1 MAIHKIA
8 IRKTIG
14 LLLIMI
20 GLAALFT
27 PFTPGSWL
35 IFVGLELLGFRMVF
49 WDKIKA
55 WFSTSAKGRMS
66 PLAQKADPPPADKN
80 MIPDRQNKIKRII
93 FIAIIILI
101 IVAFLVPLAVG
112 Y

>member
-1 MAIHKIA
+1 MQKI
-8 IRKTIG
+8 IIKKVVGIF
-14 LLLIMI
+14 LIII

-35 IFVGLELLGFRMVF
+35 VFVGLEFIGIRVLF

-55 WFSTSAKGRMS
+55 WF
-66 PLAQKADPPPADKN
+66 QN
-80 MIPDRQNKIKRII
+80 MLPDNQNKIKRII
-93 FIAIIILI
+93 FIVVIILLLI
-101 IVAFLVPLAVG
+101 AFVAPLAVG